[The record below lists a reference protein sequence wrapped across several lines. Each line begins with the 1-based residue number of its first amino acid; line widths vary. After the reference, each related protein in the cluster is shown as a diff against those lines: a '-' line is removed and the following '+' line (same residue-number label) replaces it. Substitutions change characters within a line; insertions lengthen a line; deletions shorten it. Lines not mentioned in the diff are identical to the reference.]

1 MSKGSMRFQCFHQS
15 TVRTYHHL
23 LVSDAMLFEENA
35 SVAVSA
41 NAHCFQLLSSPLI
54 KIARSVARLHLKNFS
69 VDCEHVDTLSLPDK
83 RNMDTHATMH
93 SATIEANKN
102 SICCGRP

>member
-1 MSKGSMRFQCFHQS
+1 MSNASICLLSLPSS

-35 SVAVSA
+35 SVSVTA

-54 KIARSVARLHLKNFS
+54 KIARSVAWLHHKNFS
-69 VDCEHVDTLSLPDK
+69 VDC
-83 RNMDTHATMH
+83 
-93 SATIEANKN
+93 
-102 SICCGRP
+102 